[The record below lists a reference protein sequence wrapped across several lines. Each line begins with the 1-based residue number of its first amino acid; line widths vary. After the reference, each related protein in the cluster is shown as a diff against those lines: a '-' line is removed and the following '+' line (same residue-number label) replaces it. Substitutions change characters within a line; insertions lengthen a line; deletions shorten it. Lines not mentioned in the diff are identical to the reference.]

1 MGGLHVAMEDV
12 VEQGLFRGARVGE
25 EESIYINRS
34 CMVLVRLCNRLK
46 RWLWL
51 RILETIVNL
60 LEALSATFFWVGDD
74 IQRKISW
81 IKWEIVLN
89 SIDKVGLG
97 VGSLKALNLALLQ
110 KWR

>member
-1 MGGLHVAMEDV
+1 MNWKVKLLSIGGRLNLIRSVL
-12 VEQGLFRGARVGE
+12 GSLG
-25 EESIYINRS
+25 IYYMS
-34 CMVLVRLCNRLK
+34 MFK
-46 RWLWL
+46 
-51 RILETIVNL
+51 ILETIVNL